1 MTQFSSGP
9 ASNSTET
16 ELTIT
21 VLGVR
26 QVLRPGEEFTFGRG
40 SDCTVCLDHGD
51 VGISRLAGS
60 VGYESGTWWLV
71 NRSAHRPLVVVNHVR
86 LRNLLAPGLRY
97 AVEGQVRVLVE
108 GSRGSHHL
116 ELAGPAPEVAGQPG
130 EQPGLTTAIGQE
142 VVITEEDRAA
152 LVALFAGYLREGD
165 RYDPCPRSYHAAATR
180 LGWPRTTLVKRIE
193 YLRTR
198 LSRAGV
204 PGMNGHRA
212 MENLAEH
219 VLTSGLITRADLA
232 LIGG

>member
-1 MTQFSSGP
+1 M
-9 ASNSTET
+9 A

-21 VLGVR
+21 VVGIAH
-26 QVLRPGEEFTFGRG
+26 VLEPGKEFTFGRG
-40 SDCTVCLDHGD
+40 TDCTACLDPGD

-60 VGYESGTWWLV
+60 VGYESGTWWLH
-71 NRSAHRPLVVVNHVR
+71 NRSAHRQLVVVNHLG
-86 LRNLLAPGLRY
+86 LRNVLAPGLRY
-97 AVEGQVRVLVE
+97 AVEGRVRVLVE

-116 ELAGPAPEVAGQPG
+116 DLAGPPPAVSSAEDR
-130 EQPGLTTAIGQE
+130 PGLTTAIGQE
-142 VVITEEDRAA
+142 VVITDEDRAA
-152 LVALFAGYLREGD
+152 LVALFAGYLREGE

-198 LSRAGV
+198 LTKAGV

-219 VLTSGLITRADLA
+219 VLTSGVITKADLR